1 MIIDRIQNRAYY
13 EGMHP
18 DFSLAFDWIERAMR
32 EEPPTGRY
40 ALDGDRVYAMVQE
53 YEGKEDHE
61 IFEGHRRYLDIQ
73 FILSGRESMEAATPA
88 ACDVVPLA
96 QWKLPLH
103 LQRISTMFL
112 FLRLMR
118 TELRCLPTMRPQ
130 AVLIL
135 TLLTLLRQTLQ
146 QQTLTVSF

>member
-88 ACDVVPLA
+88 ACDVATEYREDKDVA
-96 QWKLPLH
+96 FFTCHGEKV
-103 LQRISTMFL
+103 TM
-112 FLRLMR
+112 
-118 TELRCLPTMRPQ
+118 
-130 AVLIL
+130 
-135 TLLTLLRQTLQ
+135 TLGAD
-146 QQTLTVSF
+146 FFAIF